1 MVRMERKFGNTDDG
15 RGRFLRQ
22 IGALE
27 FKNKERTNF
36 RKKGRCCQLLP
47 NLLPNVPN
55 SLMCAL
61 MCWKPVHG

>member
-36 RKKGRCCQLLP
+36 RKKGRCCQMYPKCAQFLDLCV
-47 NLLPNVPN
+47 NV
-55 SLMCAL
+55 LEA
-61 MCWKPVHG
+61 G